1 MLTPNEKMFVDIAF
15 EQLGDI
21 ASALDRAYATEND
34 DETVSAIAIA
44 ISLLEKAQE
53 PLIDAR
59 SLIRKR
65 RKE

>member
-1 MLTPNEKMFVDIAF
+1 MFVDIAF

-21 ASALDRAYATEND
+21 ASALDRAYAAKND
-34 DETVSAIAIA
+34 DDAVSAIAIA

-59 SLIRKR
+59 NLIRKR

>member
-21 ASALDRAYATEND
+21 ASALDRAYAAEND
-34 DETVSAIAIA
+34 DEIVSAIAIA

-59 SLIRKR
+59 NLIRKR

>member
-21 ASALDRAYATEND
+21 ASALDRAYAAKND
-34 DETVSAIAIA
+34 DAFSAIAIA

-65 RKE
+65 RKG

>member
-21 ASALDRAYATEND
+21 ASALDRTYSAKDD
-34 DETVSAIAIA
+34 DEAVSAIAIA
-44 ISLLEKAQE
+44 ISLLETAQE

-59 SLIRKR
+59 NLIRKR

>member
-53 PLIDAR
+53 PSIDAR

>member
-15 EQLGDI
+15 EQP
-21 ASALDRAYATEND
+21 SALDRAYAAKND
-34 DETVSAIAIA
+34 DDAVSAIAIA

>member
-1 MLTPNEKMFVDIAF
+1 MLTPNEKMFVDTAF
-15 EQLGDI
+15 EQLGDV
-21 ASALDRAYATEND
+21 ASALDCAYAAKND
-34 DETVSAIAIA
+34 DDAVSAIAIA
-44 ISLLEKAQE
+44 IGLLEKAQE